1 MYKIAIGAVVF
12 LALLASCTSFPTPQS
27 DTDSL
32 VVANLVLDFP
42 DGFFDRGPRTL
53 ERNVRVRFENTANG
67 QIGTMRTSD
76 GYVSFLARDGGEYR
90 LVGYEYEE
98 TVADVTYSGS
108 LDLDIP
114 FSVKQGTVTYLGDIN
129 VVYGL
134 PERSGQQSRGSRS
147 TRFYEFEIS
156 VSVVN
161 NTAGV
166 EDYLA
171 AEDVESAWSGYR
183 IISFT
188 PDEPAQ

>member
-1 MYKIAIGAVVF
+1 MYKTAIGAVLF
-12 LALLASCTSFPTPQS
+12 FALLASCTSFPVPQN

-53 ERNVRVRFENTANG
+53 ERNVRVQFENTTNG
-67 QIGTMRTSD
+67 QIGTMYTSN
-76 GYVSFLARDGGEYR
+76 GYVSFVAHGGGEYR

-98 TVADVTYSGS
+98 TVGDVTYSGG

-114 FSVKQGTVTYLGDIN
+114 FSVKPGTVTYLGDIN

-134 PERSGQQSRGSRS
+134 PERSGGQTHGSRS
-147 TRFYEFEIS
+147 TRFYDFDIS
-156 VSVVN
+156 VSMVN

-166 EDYLA
+166 NDYLA
-171 AEDVESAWSGYR
+171 AEDTEAAWSGYR
-183 IISFT
+183 VVSLA
-188 PDEPAQ
+188 PEEAAQ